1 MSTKISSL
9 KKIRERVG
17 EENFQILSVL
27 SGLLIMVAFF
37 STASP
42 YFFTMN
48 NLMTV
53 ALQTSIIAIIAIGQ
67 TFVLITTGID
77 LSIGSNM
84 AIAGIVTS
92 LALVGG
98 MPIVIA
104 ICLGLLAGIISG
116 LINGLLIV
124 LGDLPPFVVTLGSMS
139 IVRGLALVI
148 TKGIPVSG
156 LPRAF
161 RYIGNGKILDIPFSV
176 IIMFVLTAI
185 FGFILSK
192 TRTGTHIYA
201 CGSNLE
207 AARLSGINTK
217 KTLILV
223 YVFSGFLAACSGIIL
238 ASRIASGQ
246 PSAGMGYE
254 LFAVASAVIGGT
266 SLAGGEGIISGTLI
280 GALVIGVL
288 RNGLNLMGISA
299 FVQEILIG
307 VVIILAVF
315 ADRIK
320 RK

>member
-1 MSTKISSL
+1 MESILSL
-9 KKIRERVG
+9 KKLRKNVG
-17 EENFQILSVL
+17 EEKFQVLSVL
-27 SGLLIMVAFF
+27 SGLLVMIMFF
-37 STASP
+37 SMGSP
-42 YFFTMN
+42 YFFTTN
-48 NLMTV
+48 NILTV

-84 AIAGIVTS
+84 AIAGIITS
-92 LALVGG
+92 MALVSGVP
-98 MPIVIA
+98 MPLA
-104 ICLGLLAGIISG
+104 ILLGLITGIISG

-124 LGDLPPFVVTLGSMS
+124 GADLPPFVVTLGSMS
-139 IVRGLALVI
+139 VVRGIALFI
-148 TKGIPVSG
+148 TNGVPVSG

-161 RYIGNGKILDIPFSV
+161 RYIGNGKMLGIPFSV
-176 IIMFVLTAI
+176 LIMIGITLA

-192 TRTGTHIYA
+192 TKLGTHIYA
-201 CGSNLE
+201 CGSNIE
-207 AARLSGINTK
+207 AARLSGIKTK
-217 KTLILV
+217 KVLILV
-223 YVFSGFLAACSGIIL
+223 YVFSGFLAACAGIIL

-266 SLAGGEGIISGTLI
+266 SLAGGEGVIAGTLI

-288 RNGLNLMGISA
+288 RNGLNLMGVSA
-299 FVQEILIG
+299 FTQEILIG
-307 VVIILAVF
+307 IVIILAVY

>member
-1 MSTKISSL
+1 MSTSILPL
-9 KKIRERVG
+9 KKLRAKVG

-37 STASP
+37 STMSP

-48 NLMTV
+48 NIMTV

-84 AIAGIVTS
+84 AIAGIITS
-92 LALVGG
+92 LALVAGFP
-98 MPIVIA
+98 MIIA
-104 ICLGLLAGIISG
+104 ICLGLLVGIISG

-161 RYIGNGKILDIPFSV
+161 RYIGNGKIMDIPFSV
-176 IIMFVLTAI
+176 IIMIILTII

-288 RNGLNLMGISA
+288 RNGLNLMGVSA

-320 RK
+320 RR

>member
-266 SLAGGEGIISGTLI
+266 SLAGGEGIISGTII

>member
-1 MSTKISSL
+1 MSTKIGVL
-9 KKIRERVG
+9 KEVRGKVG

-27 SGLLIMVAFF
+27 SGLVAMMIFF
-37 STASP
+37 SMASP

-48 NLMTV
+48 NMMTV

-92 LALVGG
+92 LALVNGVP
-98 MPIVIA
+98 MIIA
-104 ICLGLLAGIISG
+104 IMLGLITGIISG

-148 TKGIPVSG
+148 TNGIPVSG
-156 LPRAF
+156 LPKAF
-161 RYIGNGKILDIPFSV
+161 RYIGNGKVLDIPFSV
-176 IIMFVLTAI
+176 IVMFLLTGI

-192 TRTGTHIYA
+192 TKLGTHIYA
-201 CGSNLE
+201 CGSNIE

-217 KTLILV
+217 KTLIQV

-266 SLAGGEGIISGTLI
+266 SLAGGEGIITGTLI

-288 RNGLNLMGISA
+288 RNGLNLMGVSA
-299 FVQEILIG
+299 FLQEILIG
-307 VVIILAVF
+307 IVIILAVF

>member
-1 MSTKISSL
+1 MNTNILPL
-9 KKIRERVG
+9 KKIREKVG

-27 SGLLIMVAFF
+27 SGLLIMVTFF
-37 STASP
+37 TIMSP
-42 YFFTMN
+42 YFFTIN
-48 NLMTV
+48 NIMTV

-84 AIAGIVTS
+84 AIAGIITS
-92 LALVGG
+92 FALIAGLP
-98 MPIVIA
+98 MIVA
-104 ICLGLLAGIISG
+104 ICLGLIVGIISG

-139 IVRGLALVI
+139 VIRGVALVI
-148 TKGIPVSG
+148 TKGIPISG
-156 LPRAF
+156 LPKTF
-161 RYIGNGKILDIPFSV
+161 RYIGNGKIMDIPFSV
-176 IIMFVLTAI
+176 IIMIVLTCI

-223 YVFSGFLAACSGIIL
+223 YIFSGFLAACSGIIL

-288 RNGLNLMGISA
+288 RNGLNLMGVSA

-307 VVIILAVF
+307 IVIILAVF

-320 RK
+320 RR